1 MRNWLLPEKF
11 EDILPPQAR
20 RIDRMRAKLLEL
32 FRVHGYELV
41 IPPMLEYLESLL
53 TGTGHDLDLRT
64 FKLVDQLSG
73 RMMGVRADIAPQVA
87 RVDAHLLNR
96 KGVTRLCY
104 AGSVLLTRPRGL
116 DSTREPL
123 QIGAEIYGHPGIES
137 DLEIQQL
144 LVESL
149 AACGISEAR
158 LDVGH
163 VAVFR
168 AICRHGGVDA
178 ELESELYEALEG
190 KDLPALR
197 AVTRSMPEATR
208 DALLALPELY
218 GDGPGFERRTRTT
231 RGSPPRSASCEPP
244 ERSSWSG
251 FRDTPRKASS
261 PTATASSSSA
271 AASGPCA
278 NWARAETVAKNVV
291 VIGTQWGDE
300 GKGKVVD
307 WLTDHAQGVVRFQG
321 GHNAGHTLVIGG
333 KKTVLHLVPSGI
345 LRKGISCYIGNG
357 VVLSPQALIKEID
370 ELVLAGA
377 DVTARLRISEAC
389 PLILPYHAA
398 IDSARASAKGTGK
411 IGTTGR
417 RIAPA

>member
-11 EDILPPQAR
+11 EDILPPQAQ

-87 RVDAHLLNR
+87 RIDAHLLNR

-123 QIGAEIYGHPGIES
+123 QIGAEIYGHSGIES

-149 AACGISEAR
+149 AACGISGAR

-168 AICRHGGVDA
+168 AICRHGAVGA

-197 AVTRSMPEATR
+197 VVTQSMPKATR
-208 DALLALPELY
+208 NALLALPELY
-218 GDGPGFERRTRTT
+218 GDGTVLERARRALPKYPEIGAALENLEVLSRSGSIPVSVDLADL
-231 RGSPPRSASCEPP
+231 RGYHYHS
-244 ERSSWSG
+244 
-251 FRDTPRKASS
+251 
-261 PTATASSSSA
+261 
-271 AASGPCA
+271 
-278 NWARAETVAKNVV
+278 
-291 VIGTQWGDE
+291 
-300 GKGKVVD
+300 
-307 WLTDHAQGVVRFQG
+307 GVVFAAYAPGVANAIALG
-321 GHNAGHTLVIGG
+321 GRYDEVGKAFGRARPATGFSTDLRDLARTAPHEAEARSEEHTSELQSRSDLVCRLLLEKKKNRTKRNAKHSELPE
-333 KKTVLHLVPSGI
+333 LRARERAHL
-345 LRKGISCYIGNG
+345 KG
-357 VVLSPQALIKEID
+357 LSALN
-370 ELVLAGA
+370 L
-377 DVTARLRISEAC
+377 
-389 PLILPYHAA
+389 
-398 IDSARASAKGTGK
+398 
-411 IGTTGR
+411 
-417 RIAPA
+417 